1 MTCPDVEVTVRPAG
15 NCGGGS
21 DQGGEQN
28 GRPEHK
34 EMTATSKIPHRYE
47 VALAEF
53 HGTPTHCSF
62 GEGRCCRGSNR

>member
-21 DQGGEQN
+21 DQGGKQI

-34 EMTATSKIPHRYE
+34 DNDCNLENPLRCE
-47 VALAEF
+47 VALAEC
-53 HGTPTHCSF
+53 HGTPTHGSF
-62 GEGRCCRGSNR
+62 GEGRCCWGSNR